1 MRFGL
6 FGTGYWAAQVHGAG
20 LARSSDVEL
29 VGVWGRD
36 AGKAAALADELGTR
50 PYADV
55 SALIADVDAIAV
67 ALPPDVQAAIAAEAA
82 EAGKHLL
89 LDKPLSFT
97 VAEADRVVAAVDA
110 KGLAS
115 RVFFTSRYVP
125 EVEAWL
131 QQLASD
137 GDWDGAHVK
146 LQFNIYT
153 EGNPY
158 GGSVWRKD
166 RGALWDIGPHAL
178 SQLVPV
184 LGPVRRVVASAG
196 RGDTVHLIFTH
207 DSGAASTAT
216 VSLTTP
222 EPAMHG
228 DLYFYGPRGLSKKPE
243 VRTDEHQAYDNAIRE
258 LLGAIERG
266 ETRDRCDVRFGRDV
280 VAVLA
285 DAEAQLAA
293 AASAG

>member
-1 MRFGL
+1 VRFGL
-6 FGTGYWAAQVHGAG
+6 FGTGYWAAETHGAG
-20 LARSSDVEL
+20 LVGNADVEL

-36 AGKAAALADELGTR
+36 AAKAAALAERLGTR
-50 PYADV
+50 PYADI

-97 VAEADRVVAAVDA
+97 VAESDRIVAAVDQH
-110 KGLAS
+110 GLSS
-115 RVFFTSRYVP
+115 RVFFTARYCP
-125 EVEAWL
+125 ETEDWL
-131 QQLASD
+131 NALAAD
-137 GDWDGAHVK
+137 GDWDGAHV
-146 LQFNIYT
+146 LMEFNIYS
-153 EGNPY
+153 EGNPF
-158 GGSVWRKD
+158 GGSPWRKE

-196 RGDTVHLIFTH
+196 RGDTVHMIFNH
-207 DSGAASTAT
+207 ESGAASTVT

-222 EPAMHG
+222 EPAVHG
-228 DLYFYGPRGLSKKPE
+228 DLWFFGPRGLSHKPE
-243 VRTDEHQAYDNAIRE
+243 GVTGANKAFDNALRE

-266 ETRDRCDVRFGRDV
+266 ETHDRCDVRFGRDV
-280 VAVLA
+280 VAILA
-285 DAEAQLAA
+285 DAEAQITR
-293 AASAG
+293 